1 MAKSKF
7 GMMRFEEDE
16 LDYPGSFNTPPIIVL
31 LFQCIAI
38 NSNHQV
44 LVHRP
49 FG

>member
-7 GMMRFEEDE
+7 GMMRFEEDKLE
-16 LDYPGSFNTPPIIVL
+16 LLELITRPLIIVL
-31 LFQCIAI
+31 LFQCIAT

>member
-7 GMMRFEEDE
+7 GMMRFEEDKLE
-16 LDYPGSFNTPPIIVL
+16 YAGAFIPPLIIVL

>member
-7 GMMRFEEDE
+7 GMMLFEEDE
-16 LDYPGSFNTPPIIVL
+16 LEYARTFNTPPIIVL

-44 LVHRP
+44 LFHRP